1 MALRELPSILGRCMS
16 RDVRQT
22 STILSQQCRGYASQN
37 ATAKE
42 ALSSDLQDL
51 ESQSSLTASQPPEDV
66 INAYDPVKRA
76 QSRRREL
83 PPSRY
88 QYRSPRYYR
97 GPLHPHQPP
106 PSSDPASRLF
116 VPGPFANSRLEQ
128 TYQSTIA
135 HDIMTLTYAHKP
147 PGTVDPQKAE
157 RLRSWDDSSPY
168 HKNRPKRGPRGGDVL
183 RFVEKDITF
192 RNVPEI
198 ESVTVHSMVKGAIDD
213 SAFLH
218 VAGILIQ
225 AVTGVRPTI
234 HKAKHSVAQF
244 GIREGKAI
252 SLTSTMYGEQAYEFL
267 DKCINLVFPKIKDWP
282 GIKGTTGDSSG
293 NISWGF
299 DRDAAILFPEVE
311 VNYDMYPPKM
321 IPGFHVT
328 VKTSAK
334 SDRHARLLLS
344 AMGVPFYGKLIN

>member
-1 MALRELPSILGRCMS
+1 MALRELPSILGRCIS

-22 STILSQQCRGYASQN
+22 TMLAQQCRRHASQD

-51 ESQSSLTASQPPEDV
+51 ESQSSLTAPLPSGDTLKT
-66 INAYDPVKRA
+66 YDPAKRA

-135 HDIMTLTYAHKP
+135 HDLMTLTYTHKP
-147 PGTVDPQKAE
+147 PGTIDPAKAD

-183 RFVEKDITF
+183 RLVEKDITF
-192 RNVPEI
+192 RNIPKV
-198 ESVTVHSMVKGAIDD
+198 ESITVHTMVKGAIED
-213 SAFLH
+213 SAYLH

-225 AVTGVRPTI
+225 AVTGVRPTV

-252 SLTSTMYGEQAYEFL
+252 SLTSTMHGEQAYEFL

-282 GIKGTTGDSSG
+282 GIRGTTGDSSG

-321 IPGFHVT
+321 IPGFHVS
-328 VKTSAK
+328 VKTSAR

-344 AMGVPFYGKLIN
+344 AMGVPFYGKLVN